1 MKNAKRYT
9 GLLLIVLTLSI
20 FTVVPVSARR
30 KRRDPVE
37 GLGVSLTGV
46 KVADLDGDGYE
57 DDVTIYGTVKVKVS
71 EEGRYSVKLVIMT
84 KYIGKDPNNPTTRG
98 KKYDAMKRKTIKIYC
113 DDDSWTTKG
122 FTIELYN
129 LEGWYRGLASAKC
142 GDEKARS
149 NVIVFDPPGGSV
161 GPVNR

>member
-9 GLLLIVLTLSI
+9 GILLIVLTLSI

-30 KRRDPVE
+30 KREDYVE
-37 GLGVSLTGV
+37 GLSVSLRGV

-71 EEGRYSVKLVIMT
+71 KEGRYSVKLVLMT
-84 KYIGKDPNNPTTRG
+84 KYIGKDPNNPTTSGR
-98 KKYDAMKRKTIKIYC
+98 KYDAIKRKTVRIYC
-113 DDDSWTTKG
+113 DDDSWTTKR
-122 FTIELYN
+122 FTIKLYN
-129 LEGWYRGLASAKC
+129 LEGWYRGLASVKC
-142 GDEKARS
+142 GDEKAKS

>member
-9 GLLLIVLTLSI
+9 GLLLIILTLSI

-30 KRRDPVE
+30 KRNDPVE
-37 GLGVSLTGV
+37 GLGVSLRGV
-46 KVADLDGDGYE
+46 EVADLDGDGYE
-57 DDVTIYGTVKVKVS
+57 DDVTIYGTVKVRVS
-71 EEGRYSVKLVIMT
+71 EAGRYSVKLVLMT

-98 KKYDAMKRKTIKIYC
+98 RKYDTIKRMTVKIYC
-113 DDDSWTTKG
+113 DDDSWTTKR
-122 FTIELYN
+122 FTIKLYN

-142 GDEKARS
+142 GDEKAKS
-149 NVIVFDPPGGSV
+149 NVIIFDPPGGSV

>member
-30 KRRDPVE
+30 KREDPVE
-37 GLGVSLTGV
+37 GLGVSLRGV

-57 DDVTIYGTVKVKVS
+57 DDVKIYGTVKVKVS
-71 EEGRYSVKLVIMT
+71 EEGRYSVRLVLMT
-84 KYIGKDPNNPTTRG
+84 KYIGKDPNNPTTSGR
-98 KKYDAMKRKTIKIYC
+98 KYDAKKRMTIKINC
-113 DDDSWTTKG
+113 DDDGWTTKK
-122 FTIELYN
+122 FTIKLYN
-129 LEGWYRGLASAKC
+129 LEGWYRGLASARC
-142 GDEKARS
+142 GDETAKS
-149 NVIVFDPPGGSV
+149 NVIIFDPPGGSV

>member
-9 GLLLIVLTLSI
+9 GLLLIVITLSI

-30 KRRDPVE
+30 KREDHVE
-37 GLGVSLTGV
+37 GLGVSLRGV
-46 KVADLDGDGYE
+46 KVADLDGDGFE

-98 KKYDAMKRKTIKIYC
+98 KKYDAIKRKTIRIYC
-113 DDDSWTTKG
+113 DDDSWTTKR
-122 FTIELYN
+122 FTIKLYN

-142 GDEKARS
+142 GDEKAKS
-149 NVIVFDPPGGSV
+149 NVIIFDPPGGSV
-161 GPVNR
+161 GPVNK